1 MAVNRAAVMRR
12 WAEATRHMR
21 WHEANQLW
29 LELMTEWLKPLPPDQ
44 RYWNDLVRR
53 RMAALERREQRLAID
68 DAEWD
73 IRREDV
79 TR

>member
-1 MAVNRAAVMRR
+1 MAVNRATIMRR
-12 WAEATRHMR
+12 WADATRHMR
-21 WHEANQLW
+21 WAEANELW
-29 LELMTEWLKPLPPDQ
+29 RELMTEWLKPTAVNQ
-44 RYWNDLVRR
+44 RYWNELVRR

>member
-1 MAVNRAAVMRR
+1 MAVNRAAIMRR
-12 WAEATRHMR
+12 WADATRHMR
-21 WHEANQLW
+21 WHAANQLW

>member
-1 MAVNRAAVMRR
+1 MAVNRRAIMSR
-12 WAEATRHMR
+12 WADATRHMQ
-21 WHEANQLW
+21 WDDADNLW
-29 LELMTEWLKPLPPDQ
+29 RELMTERLKPPATNQ

-53 RMAALERREQRLAID
+53 RMAALERKEQRLAID